1 MTAPETESRDR
12 VNILVVDDRSAKL
25 IAMEALLADL
35 CENVVCVSSGA
46 DALRQLLERDFAVV
60 LLDVNMPEMDGFETA
75 TLIRQ
80 RPRLRHIPIIFM
92 TAGSDETHALQGY
105 SLGAVD
111 YILTP
116 VVPEV
121 LRTKV
126 KVFVEL
132 FRMTDQLKRQADQ
145 RVALA
150 EERAARATAEAARRR
165 AAFLADAGK
174 KMAQSLDLESTLSTI
189 LGLIVPEVAARA
201 VLRLQAAG
209 EDIVSMLPRGGDGEL
224 AVAPAVAEGM
234 ERAVRSLTTQV
245 VAETSAPEGGMTGL
259 ACPLLARGAPVGVLG
274 VIFEASQPAPDSN
287 AIMLIED
294 LCGRAAIAVENCLLY
309 REIQDRDMRKDQ
321 FVAMLAHELRNPL
334 GVISSALGILETVGG
349 RDEPGKKARVAVR
362 RQLKNLTQLIDDL
375 VDVSRITTGKI
386 TMTRSPVNLRESME
400 RCVEAFNAAGNG
412 QAHRVQ
418 IQSRDTWIHADSVR
432 IDQILTNL
440 VENARKYTPSGGS
453 IRIRVEPEGGDGV
466 FEIEDTGAGM
476 APAVL
481 AHAFDLF
488 FQGERSP
495 DREDGGLGI
504 GLTLVRQLVELHG
517 GSIRAGSPGEGRG
530 SRFTAR
536 FPRCSPPVS
545 DGGTTGTREART
557 RPSRIVIVED
567 NEDARDMLKVL
578 LALAGHE
585 VHEAPDGPSGIEMVE
600 TVDPEI
606 AFIDLGLP
614 GIDGYEVARRLR
626 AGSGKD
632 VFLIALS
639 GHGQP
644 EDRRKAIEAGFNMHV
659 VKPIDPGRLANVI
672 ASLQERRLG
681 ELAKE
686 TLDAGPGRRPSADP

>member
-1 MTAPETESRDR
+1 MTAPEIDPRDR
-12 VNILVVDDRSAKL
+12 VNILVVDDRRAKL
-25 IAMEALLADL
+25 IAMEALLSDL
-35 CENVVCVSSGA
+35 GENVVCVSSGA

-132 FRMTDQLKRQADQ
+132 FRMTDQLKRQTDQ

-174 KMAQSLDLESTLSTI
+174 KMAQSLDLESTLTTI
-189 LGLIVPEVAARA
+189 LGLVVPEVADRA

-209 EDIVSMLPRGGDGEL
+209 EDIVSALPQGGDGEL
-224 AVAPAVAEGM
+224 AVAPALDEAMG
-234 ERAVRSLTTQV
+234 RAVRSLTAQV
-245 VAETSAPEGGMTGL
+245 AVETSGLEGGMTGL

-274 VIFEASQPAPDSN
+274 VIFEASRPALDPN

-294 LCGRAAIAVENCLLY
+294 LCGRAAIAIENCLLY
-309 REIQDRDMRKDQ
+309 REIQDRDVRKDQ

-349 RDEPGKKARVAVR
+349 RDEPGTKARGAVR

-386 TMTRSPVNLRESME
+386 TMTRSPVNLKESVE
-400 RCVEAFNAAGNG
+400 RCVEAFNAAGNS

-418 IQSRDTWIHADSVR
+418 IESRDTWIHADSVR

-440 VENARKYTPSGGS
+440 VENARKYTPPGGS
-453 IRIRVEPEGGDGV
+453 IRIRVEPEDGDGV

-476 APAVL
+476 APDVL
-481 AHAFDLF
+481 ARAFDLF

-495 DREDGGLGI
+495 DRAEGGLGI

-536 FPRCSPPVS
+536 FPRCAPPVS
-545 DGGTTGTREART
+545 DAVPIGAREARAG
-557 RPSRIVIVED
+557 RSRIVIVED
-567 NEDARDMLKVL
+567 NDDARDMLKAL
-578 LALAGHE
+578 LALEGHE

-614 GIDGYEVARRLR
+614 GIDGYEVTRRLR
-626 AGSGKD
+626 AGRGKD
-632 VFLIALS
+632 VFLVALS
-639 GHGQP
+639 GYGQS
-644 EDRRKAIEAGFNMHV
+644 EDRRRAIEAGFNMHV
-659 VKPIDPGRLANVI
+659 VKPIDPDRLASVI
-672 ASLQERRLG
+672 RSLQERRLG

-686 TLDAGPGRRPSADP
+686 TPDGASG